1 MAPGCMRRGYSSGG
15 GGGPCS
21 RLREGIPGGFPI
33 RRVCKFSAIIRRS
46 RVVAWILG
54 MVLRGAE
61 DAGEAALMGLAAAA
75 ANDGARLAG
84 AANEDD
90 EVEDDPGACLSGEGS
105 VAGEAGS
112 DEAEGGG
119 RQPAPYIRGG
129 PRSAATTPSVSEELA
144 AIAVAAHPV
153 LGPKIVN
160 ALAESRGIRLERATV
175 KFLEVHDADGTG
187 PAWKQLRPLALGSGA
202 DPEAFRTL
210 SAKLFA
216 DLGKYDE
223 DFVPEGG
230 GLYDAPTLLA
240 ALLELMELC
249 EKPYNFPLVAAGTP
263 GPSAQSGSEL
273 ATALAALGASIGTAL
288 DGRLPKAAAAAAAE
302 KKSEKMDLR
311 LVLEKVEAFNT
322 RPGGES
328 VLELWEIA
336 NRTLLRRIHDHVVV
350 AGVWPVD
357 KELSPDAMAPFASP
371 TGLFSATD
379 EPSMELNA
387 VTGKVEDKNRDP
399 KAAVATSTEEYL
411 GKVRLL
417 FSSVALLL
425 YGVKCGTA
433 PHLVPGRER
442 DAFCSLAACNE
453 FLSFTATLGKVPLA
467 SLRSVME
474 LTLRDIA
481 TAANARQGGRK
492 NFTEA
497 IRAGLKELKRRA
509 EPLSLGLFAAA
520 VAAPAPPAEP
530 ATPAAATKAAG
541 EASLAELIATSIAA
555 GLAKVGGRV
564 RSGKGGGK
572 PGKQPGGGK
581 GAAERKKRERE
592 EEVEYDVG
600 GTSTKRK
607 PKRGGHDDA
616 PRCQQRNHFKESWC
630 AFSHAHM

>member
-1 MAPGCMRRGYSSGG
+1 
-15 GGGPCS
+15 
-21 RLREGIPGGFPI
+21 
-33 RRVCKFSAIIRRS
+33 
-46 RVVAWILG
+46 
-54 MVLRGAE
+54 MVLRGAQ
-61 DAGEAALMGLAAAA
+61 DAGEAALRGLAAAA
-75 ANDGARLAG
+75 AVDGAGLEGG
-84 AANEDD
+84 A
-90 EVEDDPGACLSGEGS
+90 VEDAEPGDAEADRGSREGS
-105 VAGEAGS
+105 AAS
-112 DEAEGGG
+112 DDSGVEDEERNEPPPNQRRRAAAV
-119 RQPAPYIRGG
+119 PA
-129 PRSAATTPSVSEELA
+129 VSDELA
-144 AIAVAAHPV
+144 AIAAAAHPV

-160 ALAESRGIRLERATV
+160 ALAESRCVRLERSTV
-175 KFLEVHDADGTG
+175 KFLEVYDADGTG
-187 PAWKQLRPLALGSGA
+187 LAWKQLRPLMR

-223 DFVPEGG
+223 DLVPVDG
-230 GLYDAPTLLA
+230 GLYDAPALLA

-263 GPSAQSGSEL
+263 GPSVQSGSDL
-273 ATALAALGASIGTAL
+273 ATALAALGESLGTAL
-288 DGRLPKAAAAAAAE
+288 DGRLPKAATAATAE
-302 KKSEKMDLR
+302 KKSEKMDVR

-322 RPGGES
+322 RSGGES

-336 NRTLLRRIHDHVVV
+336 NRTLLRRLHDHVVV

-399 KAAVATSTEEYL
+399 KAAAATSTEEYL

-425 YGVKCGTA
+425 YGVKCDTV

-453 FLSFTATLGKVPLA
+453 FLSFTSTLGKVPLA
-467 SLRSVME
+467 SLRSVVE

-520 VAAPAPPAEP
+520 GAASAPPAEP
-530 ATPAAATKAAG
+530 ATPVAATKAAG
-541 EASLAELIATSIAA
+541 DASLAELIATSVAA

-572 PGKQPGGGK
+572 PGKQPEGRK

-607 PKRGGHDDA
+607 PKRGGYDDA

>member
-1 MAPGCMRRGYSSGG
+1 
-15 GGGPCS
+15 
-21 RLREGIPGGFPI
+21 
-33 RRVCKFSAIIRRS
+33 
-46 RVVAWILG
+46 
-54 MVLRGAE
+54 MVLRRAQS
-61 DAGEAALMGLAAAA
+61 AGEAALMGLAAAA
-75 ANDGARLAG
+75 ANDGAGL
-84 AANEDD
+84 
-90 EVEDDPGACLSGEGS
+90 EGS
-105 VAGEAGS
+105 VVEDAADGDVEAARGSQEGLAASDDSGGEDEEQNAPPQHQRRRATAVPAVS
-112 DEAEGGG
+112 D
-119 RQPAPYIRGG
+119 
-129 PRSAATTPSVSEELA
+129 ELA
-144 AIAVAAHPV
+144 AIAAAAHPV

-160 ALAESRGIRLERATV
+160 ALAESRGVRLERATV

-187 PAWKQLRPLALGSGA
+187 PAFKQLRPTMC

-216 DLGKYDE
+216 ELGKYDE
-223 DFVPEGG
+223 ELVPEDG

-249 EKPYNFPLVAAGTP
+249 EKPYSFPLVPRAGTP

-273 ATALAALGASIGTAL
+273 AMALAALGESLGTAL
-288 DGRLPKAAAAAAAE
+288 EGRLPKAATAATAE
-302 KKSEKMDLR
+302 KKSEKMDVR

-322 RPGGES
+322 RSGGES

-336 NRTLLRRIHDHVVV
+336 NRTLLRRLHDHVVV

-399 KAAVATSTEEYL
+399 KAAAATSTEEYL

-425 YGVKCGTA
+425 YGVKCDTV

-520 VAAPAPPAEP
+520 GAAPAPPAEP
-530 ATPAAATKAAG
+530 ATPVAAIKAAG
-541 EASLAELIATSIAA
+541 DASLAELIATSVAA
-555 GLAKVGGRV
+555 SLAKVGGRV
-564 RSGKGGGK
+564 RSGKGVGK
-572 PGKQPGGGK
+572 PGKQPEGRK

-607 PKRGGHDDA
+607 PKRGGYDDA